1 MAKTSQEVTARRKAK
16 FSTRQVNRCWRC
28 GRRHGFMRDFNMCRI
43 CFRELAEQGAI
54 PGMKRASW

>member
-1 MAKTSQEVTARRKAK
+1 MAKTSQEVSARRKAK

-43 CFRELAEQGAI
+43 CFRMLASKGMI
-54 PGMKRASW
+54 PGIVKSSW